1 MVQRAVDT
9 FGKIDVVV
17 NNAGILRDVIFHK
30 MTDEDWDS
38 VIKVHLY
45 GSLLYQSR
53 GCRAFPQAGERRLY
67 SHDLQ
72 RRA

>member
-1 MVQRAVDT
+1 MVTRAVDT
-9 FGKIDVVV
+9 FGQIDIVV

-45 GSLLYQSR
+45 GSFYVSR
-53 GCRAFPQAGERRLY
+53 AAAEHLPQAGIAAP
-67 SHDLQ
+67 SCT
-72 RRA
+72 